1 MKIDPENTKSQL
13 GLHWKAESN
22 LLQSSKNKN
31 NYQKTSIDY
40 HSK

>member
-22 LLQSSKNKN
+22 LQSSKNKN